1 MYIQD
6 AWNVKN
12 NLGQQN
18 GSVLAVEMVGDEIR
32 TLEQAGWRTWKKEG
46 DEWVDQGLENK
57 ETDNLPPDLSSSIL
71 DEPVSDFVKDES
83 TVSDQMKT
91 TTASTTTS
99 ASKSLNFPDFEQ
111 ADNLTREK
119 VEDVLKVL
127 EPNMKEQVQ
136 NSGLNM
142 DVESDVAKIRDLLDK
157 KEWFAGENNKE
168 DEELA
173 ALELKLRITDLT
185 RFYKLL
191 IDLDLGSLVKGNN

>member
-18 GSVLAVEMVGDEIR
+18 GTVLAVEMVGDEIR
-32 TLEQAGWRTWKKEG
+32 TLEQAGWRTWKKQG
-46 DEWVDQGLENK
+46 DEWVDQGLENT
-57 ETDNLPPDLSSSIL
+57 ESDNLAPDLSSSIL
-71 DEPVSDFVKDES
+71 DEPVSDFVKNEPGTSDE
-83 TVSDQMKT
+83 KT
-91 TTASTTTS
+91 PSTTSTATS
-99 ASKSLNFPDFEQ
+99 ASNSISFPDFEQ
-111 ADNLTREK
+111 ASNLTREK
-119 VEDVLKVL
+119 IEDVLKVL
-127 EPNMKEQVQ
+127 EPNMKEQVEK
-136 NSGLNM
+136 SGLKM
-142 DVESDVAKIRDLLDK
+142 DVESDVSKIRDLLDK

-191 IDLDLGSLVKGNN
+191 IDLDLGSLVKANN